1 MPTPIRRITAAQFGL
16 LAQPAQLT
24 RKIAA
29 VHVHHTWRPRRQDFR
44 GLATVEAM
52 RKFHMEQNGWSDLA
66 QHLTIDPQGGLWTG
80 RNWNLAPASATGH
93 NGTAGEGPF
102 MIEMV
107 GDFDAGQDPFAV
119 SSERR
124 RLKRWRTS
132 CARSGCRTPTSSST
146 IS

>member
-1 MPTPIRRITAAQFGL
+1 MCEKAGTFVRLYRGGPQCQRPIRRITAAQFGL

-44 GLATVEAM
+44 GFATVEAM
-52 RKFHMEQNGWSDLA
+52 RTFHMEQNGWSDLA

-102 MIEMV
+102 I
-107 GDFDAGQDPFAV
+107 
-119 SSERR
+119 
-124 RLKRWRTS
+124 
-132 CARSGCRTPTSSST
+132 
-146 IS
+146 

>member
-29 VHVHHTWRPRRQDFR
+29 VHVHHTGRPRRQDFR

-80 RNWNLAPASATGH
+80 RKEPR
-93 NGTAGEGPF
+93 AGERDRP
-102 MIEMV
+102 
-107 GDFDAGQDPFAV
+107 QRH
-119 SSERR
+119 RR
-124 RLKRWRTS
+124 RRALHDRNGRRLRRRP
-132 CARSGCRTPTSSST
+132 RSVRR
-146 IS
+146 

>member
-66 QHLTIDPQGGLWTG
+66 RHLTIDPQGRAVDRAQLEP
-80 RNWNLAPASATGH
+80 R
-93 NGTAGEGPF
+93 AGERDRP
-102 MIEMV
+102 
-107 GDFDAGQDPFAV
+107 QRH
-119 SSERR
+119 RR
-124 RLKRWRTS
+124 RRALHDRNGRRLRRRPGS
-132 CARSGCRTPTSSST
+132 VRR
-146 IS
+146 